1 MSFKVKINGKNY
13 NWYYSDNEDTIRHM
27 VALNEGTF
35 QQNIKFTQFN
45 LAKNKIV
52 IKLLSTQLTKL
63 SINTLIDTV
72 QNIAKEWN
80 SDTTT
85 IALEW
90 LTINNYNTSVYA
102 DKLKAIN
109 ETDFWNKDAVDNLR
123 NMYEER
129 LDYELKQLE
138 KLTKNEETYRAEYTK
153 FKEVPITK
161 FYTDSIIVEYELEI
175 INADPFEMFDN
186 AVLKDN
192 IKFMRLSYE
201 GKIFYKFNVIPDKDW
216 LEGEE
221 TLIIK
226 IQGAEEWETAIIN
239 MTDTGSFLQF
249 DVANKKQEETL
260 VVNLLSIF
268 RGIEIKK
275 KNRREKGIKGNFA
288 IPDKTINRDV
298 LLDLITNEP
307 LISHYFYV
315 DETQETSSRKNV
327 LYIYYSPGENEQIT
341 MFLSEKITS
350 RSDEYL
356 KQGDLTL
363 YTPYI
368 NIRIFKAQS
377 EEKVLLFSKFFSI
390 VLDIYEHKFNKIMAE
405 YKKIIPTFKS
415 EKKKKVGS
423 TNKKLV
429 ALQMQDQN
437 LFVFGYPIKCERKKQ
452 PIPIDKSEVSKYKK
466 KTQVLNYPTG
476 SDNYFICDDPKFK
489 FPGIIK
495 NNLTNVEEYAYL
507 PCCYKEDQTVGNKLL
522 AGYLRE
528 ETKPKTKQTGTIIMK
543 KALSYGKIGY
553 LPKNIYL
560 SFKKEMILREG
571 VPFGVNSFISAV
583 LLAVDEDYEK
593 ADEKEQFVRD
603 FRNNIVNYEDAIQQ
617 IYGTSRETFINNIKN
632 PEHIFN
638 SKLYIGLLEH
648 IFNCRIIVFIKDDDE
663 SNGDIELPAFSHGYL
678 YRRLDDEKRLICI
691 YKHYGMR
698 SDNLQNPHYELII
711 MKKGSVITRIF
722 NDQKLNKNLDLF
734 MAQKD
739 KLYIGDTLYT
749 PKIQIPEPDGQTID
763 QFGKA
768 IGFTFKNIYLS
779 VSPVVPSVGV
789 KIVVKP
795 EITALKK
802 DVLQFVKENNY
813 NILSQDISGDK
824 SIGIVV
830 RIPGIIYS
838 QIGFKAANKLDGM
851 METSSKNIFLSSGKD
866 YLNEFISHK
875 KTAAWIGQLLFFSFS
890 LWFNE
895 KLTDLQFEG
904 EYKTA
909 EKMYNTFTEFLINSM
924 NTFMSKNISIKDD
937 VKYPINVPRYLTIN
951 NGFFKNDKLILDK
964 KVNDKLAIYVVH
976 LIRQDPQFVIKYSL
990 VKKYL
995 DEYYVYPSDF
1005 KQQKSTIIFMNT
1017 ESVLNWIDLKEYLGE
1032 NTALNMPDPRI
1043 KEPFYF
1049 WHWNLN
1055 HGKPVI
1061 IQNVL
1066 EGDINR
1072 ALTVSKN
1079 FVEKKINLG
1088 FNVEPLAD
1096 KPAHAI
1102 IYIQNRILYTTG
1114 YEKIAIWK
1122 YDANFY
1128 SAILYD

>member
-390 VLDIYEHKFNKIMAE
+390 VLDIYEHNKILR
-405 YKKIIPTFKS
+405 KNQINP
-415 EKKKKVGS
+415 
-423 TNKKLV
+423 
-429 ALQMQDQN
+429 
-437 LFVFGYPIKCERKKQ
+437 GY
-452 PIPIDKSEVSKYKK
+452 
-466 KTQVLNYPTG
+466 
-476 SDNYFICDDPKFK
+476 
-489 FPGIIK
+489 
-495 NNLTNVEEYAYL
+495 
-507 PCCYKEDQTVGNKLL
+507 
-522 AGYLRE
+522 
-528 ETKPKTKQTGTIIMK
+528 
-543 KALSYGKIGY
+543 
-553 LPKNIYL
+553 
-560 SFKKEMILREG
+560 
-571 VPFGVNSFISAV
+571 
-583 LLAVDEDYEK
+583 
-593 ADEKEQFVRD
+593 RD
-603 FRNNIVNYEDAIQQ
+603 
-617 IYGTSRETFINNIKN
+617 
-632 PEHIFN
+632 
-638 SKLYIGLLEH
+638 
-648 IFNCRIIVFIKDDDE
+648 
-663 SNGDIELPAFSHGYL
+663 
-678 YRRLDDEKRLICI
+678 
-691 YKHYGMR
+691 
-698 SDNLQNPHYELII
+698 
-711 MKKGSVITRIF
+711 
-722 NDQKLNKNLDLF
+722 
-734 MAQKD
+734 
-739 KLYIGDTLYT
+739 
-749 PKIQIPEPDGQTID
+749 
-763 QFGKA
+763 
-768 IGFTFKNIYLS
+768 
-779 VSPVVPSVGV
+779 
-789 KIVVKP
+789 
-795 EITALKK
+795 
-802 DVLQFVKENNY
+802 
-813 NILSQDISGDK
+813 
-824 SIGIVV
+824 
-830 RIPGIIYS
+830 
-838 QIGFKAANKLDGM
+838 
-851 METSSKNIFLSSGKD
+851 
-866 YLNEFISHK
+866 
-875 KTAAWIGQLLFFSFS
+875 
-890 LWFNE
+890 
-895 KLTDLQFEG
+895 
-904 EYKTA
+904 
-909 EKMYNTFTEFLINSM
+909 
-924 NTFMSKNISIKDD
+924 
-937 VKYPINVPRYLTIN
+937 
-951 NGFFKNDKLILDK
+951 
-964 KVNDKLAIYVVH
+964 
-976 LIRQDPQFVIKYSL
+976 
-990 VKKYL
+990 
-995 DEYYVYPSDF
+995 
-1005 KQQKSTIIFMNT
+1005 
-1017 ESVLNWIDLKEYLGE
+1017 
-1032 NTALNMPDPRI
+1032 
-1043 KEPFYF
+1043 
-1049 WHWNLN
+1049 
-1055 HGKPVI
+1055 
-1061 IQNVL
+1061 
-1066 EGDINR
+1066 
-1072 ALTVSKN
+1072 
-1079 FVEKKINLG
+1079 
-1088 FNVEPLAD
+1088 
-1096 KPAHAI
+1096 
-1102 IYIQNRILYTTG
+1102 YTTG
-1114 YEKIAIWK
+1114 ITK
-1122 YDANFY
+1122 
-1128 SAILYD
+1128 